1 MHQYGIK
8 FITFSLLKRLKNGL
22 LAATLLGLV
31 AMNITTLISDSFHT
45 AAYAALGTALG
56 YTLGSKLA
64 DKMLSR
70 SSTVNRTNDVA
81 SATKELARQ
90 NKSLKKQSANLQK
103 KIDKSSVA
111 LKKFS
116 KRAATRSAVAA
127 TRNLT
132 SMSGE
137 AIPILGVAVIA
148 GVTAW
153 NIHDSCQMMKELDE
167 LNAEF
172 ELQMH
177 LEEKQTVCGIE
188 VPTKEQILAEVRE
201 NWFKA
206 YEKSRVAINHAVD
219 EIPDIPEIP
228 ELSSS
233 IKRSWTVLQEAIEK
247 FITNI
252 PDFFKR

>member
-1 MHQYGIK
+1 MHQYRIK
-8 FITFSLLKRLKNGL
+8 LIAFSLSKRLKNGL

-56 YTLGSKLA
+56 YTLGSKLT

-70 SSTVNRTNDVA
+70 SSTVNRKNDIA
-81 SATKELARQ
+81 AATKELSRK
-90 NKSLKKQSANLQK
+90 NKSLRKQSANLQK
-103 KIDKSSVA
+103 KIDKRSVV
-111 LKKFS
+111 LKRFS
-116 KRAATRSAVAA
+116 QRTATRSAIAA
-127 TRNLT
+127 TRNI
-132 SMSGE
+132 SSISGE

-167 LNAEF
+167 LNDEF
-172 ELQMH
+172 ELQLH

-206 YEKSRVAINHAVD
+206 YEKSRVSINHAID
-219 EIPDIPEIP
+219 EIPDMPEIP

-233 IKRSWTVLQEAIEK
+233 IKRSWSVLQEAIEK

-252 PDFFKR
+252 PDFF